1 MPTQSCFSLRPG
13 TLFGYKGRTWKVL
26 SNDTLAQVFR
36 AKTIPS
42 KDELFLATET
52 KSFRYSAGQ
61 VIQIRWK
68 PFSNSFDD

>member
-36 AKTIPS
+36 AKTIDTQLHVP
-42 KDELFLATET
+42 TET

-61 VIQIRWK
+61 SIQIRWK
-68 PFSNSFDD
+68 PFSNQFDD